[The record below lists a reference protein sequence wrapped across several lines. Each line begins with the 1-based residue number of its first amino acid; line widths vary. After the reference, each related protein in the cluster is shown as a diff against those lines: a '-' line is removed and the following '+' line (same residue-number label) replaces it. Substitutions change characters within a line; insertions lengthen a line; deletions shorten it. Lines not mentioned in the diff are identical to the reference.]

1 MAESELAQK
10 LSRQNQINEGDV
22 KPAKVSQSVYAEFK
36 EFSIREIKEY
46 RKTFQKYDVDH
57 SNFIDFM
64 ELKLMME
71 KLGEP
76 QTHLALKEMIKAID
90 EDNDGEISFREFM
103 LIFRYARNG
112 TLEIE
117 GLKTIATTC
126 NVAEEGVKG
135 AKGFFD
141 AKAQEV
147 AAGAKFEEEI
157 RAEQEKKKIEAGEKA
172 ERKRAFKEKA
182 SMWH

>member
-1 MAESELAQK
+1 MCCLYV
-10 LSRQNQINEGDV
+10 SR
-22 KPAKVSQSVYAEFK
+22 
-36 EFSIREIKEY
+36 
-46 RKTFQKYDVDH
+46 YDVDH

-90 EDNDGEISFREFM
+90 EDNDGEISFRE
-103 LIFRYARNG
+103 
-112 TLEIE
+112 
-117 GLKTIATTC
+117 
-126 NVAEEGVKG
+126 
-135 AKGFFD
+135 
-141 AKAQEV
+141 V

>member
-1 MAESELAQK
+1 MRYGFIFNVFML
-10 LSRQNQINEGDV
+10 V
-22 KPAKVSQSVYAEFK
+22 VYHA
-36 EFSIREIKEY
+36 
-46 RKTFQKYDVDH
+46 
-57 SNFIDFM
+57 FI
-64 ELKLMME
+64 
-71 KLGEP
+71 
-76 QTHLALKEMIKAID
+76 Q
-90 EDNDGEISFREFM
+90 FM